1 MRLGQKRFGAILIL
15 VGALA
20 TAGVLAAA
28 KHEGARVS
36 TTPAPPMR
44 NLAARF
50 AVLSKAHSN
59 QCGLQASSIDSIA
72 KQGYLRGACCGPM
85 DFHRYREQVDGL
97 KPYASESVIPRDP
110 YDIPV
115 DLAKRLISYQQTIDI
130 TPEQQAVYNRAVRL
144 SDEHG
149 PCCCRCWRWTAFEGQ
164 AEYLITRRRFRA
176 KRVAEV
182 WGLEDGCGGKGHA
195 HPST

>member
-1 MRLGQKRFGAILIL
+1 MKLGQKRFGAIPIL

-20 TAGVLAAA
+20 TIGVLAAS
-28 KHEGARVS
+28 KHEGARIS

-44 NLAARF
+44 DLAARF
-50 AVLSKAHSN
+50 AVLSEARSN

-85 DFHRYREQVDGL
+85 DLHRYREQIGGL
-97 KPYASESVIPRDP
+97 RQYAAESVIPRDP

-130 TPEQQAVYNRAVRL
+130 RAEQQAVYDRAVRL

-164 AEYLITRRRFRA
+164 AKYLITRRRFSA
-176 KRVAEV
+176 KRIAEV
-182 WGLEDGCGGKGHA
+182 WGFEDGCGGKGQA